1 VPTEREEGEDLATTA
16 LAIAINLISAAL
28 GALLVVAYRQLRE
41 RNRRRGF
48 SRAMSEFFGP
58 FEHKF
63 TIVHSAIF
71 DAEDRAFNYP
81 ATDTRAARALTK
93 LFESLGLREGVDFN
107 VCPDRQAEKQP
118 DLWDRNLVLLCG
130 PARNNILRATLPR
143 LEMRYRMDVAPDT
156 RRNILTDTVA
166 NVQLKSSRELAPE
179 TESTSGYDFGL
190 VASAPSSHNA
200 ARRIV
205 VLAGIHGTGTVGAAE
220 FVCAVDSLELL
231 NARRSREVVSQA
243 LRVNYEAD
251 IETPTQITLI

>member
-1 VPTEREEGEDLATTA
+1 
-16 LAIAINLISAAL
+16 
-28 GALLVVAYRQLRE
+28 
-41 RNRRRGF
+41 
-48 SRAMSEFFGP
+48 
-58 FEHKF
+58 
-63 TIVHSAIF
+63 
-71 DAEDRAFNYP
+71 
-81 ATDTRAARALTK
+81 
-93 LFESLGLREGVDFN
+93 
-107 VCPDRQAEKQP
+107 
-118 DLWDRNLVLLCG
+118 
-130 PARNNILRATLPR
+130 
-143 LEMRYRMDVAPDT
+143 MDVAPDT